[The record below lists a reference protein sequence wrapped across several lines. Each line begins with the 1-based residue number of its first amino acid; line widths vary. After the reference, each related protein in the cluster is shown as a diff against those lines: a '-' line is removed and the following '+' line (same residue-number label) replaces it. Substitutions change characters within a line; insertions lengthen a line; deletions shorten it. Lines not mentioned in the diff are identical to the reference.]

1 MKRIQS
7 CANICLGCG
16 RPFWDAPQEDYCPA
30 CRREQEK
37 ELSEAVP
44 SGAGFAV
51 PSAGDKWR
59 TKGRSAWILPKTPI
73 KGVFQDWQP
82 EARPYPGR
90 IAESSNRATKANRW
104 AAFAMIEVA
113 PGRVLVLREG
123 EYQEVSNEECLG

>member
-16 RPFWDAPQEDYCPA
+16 SPFWGNHQEDFCPA

-37 ELSEAVP
+37 ELSEAAP

-51 PSAGDKWR
+51 HSAGDKWR
-59 TKGRSAWILPKTPI
+59 TKGRPAWILPKTPV
-73 KGVFQDWQP
+73 KGVYQDWQP

-90 IAESSNRATKANRW
+90 IVEDRRKRKTAAT
-104 AAFAMIEVA
+104 FAMIEVA
-113 PGRVLVLREG
+113 SGRVLVLREG
-123 EYQEVSNEECLG
+123 EYQEVSNGECLG